1 MEKRKLKEEIIE
13 LLKQILETMQS
24 NKNEKVTFTVVEASE
39 YSGIGQLKIRE
50 LIERAN
56 TDFPFFK
63 VGVKASIDKR
73 SLDRWLEKI
82 TEEHR
87 SI

>member
-1 MEKRKLKEEIIE
+1 MEE
-13 LLKQILETMQS
+13 LLKEILATIQ
-24 NKNEKVTFTVVEASE
+24 KPKVEKITFNVAEASE

-50 LIERAN
+50 LIENPN

-63 VGVKASIDKR
+63 VGVRTSIDR
-73 SLDRWLEKI
+73 RALDRWIEKI

-87 SI
+87 EL